1 TCIVDTGIDY
11 THFDL
16 GGCDS
21 ASFLA
26 GNCSKVLGGYDFV
39 NSDSNPMDDNGHGTH
54 VVGIVASENNTYRGV
69 APGAKLVALKVCDS
83 KGSCSDADV
92 QAGIDWCVNNA
103 SKYNITV
110 ISISLGDCSNHNTYC
125 NDDVLASSINLAA
138 AQGIMVSVAAGNC
151 NAAQCPGISCTLGP
165 SSPACVENA
174 TAVGA
179 VTDADSILYQRGSLF
194 ELFAPG
200 NDIYS
205 TKLGGGFLPLG
216 GTSMATPHVSGAI
229 ALLQQ
234 FNRLNKGK
242 DLTPF
247 EIKTCLNSTGKLI
260 NDSSGSGLLF
270 SRIDIYAAILSLN
283 DVPNII
289 IYSPTNNS
297 YLHQSFNLNIS
308 IVDSSLSISNHSIT
322 NSSGNTIQ
330 SNSNISINSASFTWT
345 DLTNISNSTFP
356 DGNYTITVFAN
367 STLGNSTISYVNF
380 IVDKTNPSLFAI
392 NIAPETIY
400 NNNTV
405 ILTTNIT
412 DTNLNSSRLYLESN
426 LSGTWTNYS
435 LTLETGNKY
444 NFTINSQNLT
454 NQKNIAY
461 RFHAFDLANNSNSSE
476 TYNFTVQN
484 RAPTNLNITSLTNG
498 TVLELGNT
506 YSFNATA
513 SDPDSDTLIY
523 LWNFG
528 DGTSYSLIQNSSHQF
543 NSTGN
548 FTILLNVSDSYSSFN
563 LTNITLIVNDT
574 QTPNLT
580 SITYNSSVNLESEN
594 NQTVNASV
602 SDPSGI
608 FNLTLYFNNTPQNR
622 SCSSQTNTSWTCSW
636 GWTGLSMGNHN
647 FTINLTDNF
656 TTKHSTSPTYN
667 FTVIGCGDGIK
678 NGVETCD
685 GSDLDGKSCVSQG
698 YASGTLT
705 CSNTCSFNISSCIS
719 VSSSS
724 SGGGGG
730 GGGGGSTSS
739 TPICTIGAINCQ
751 GSTQYKEC
759 IASGTKNAWSEI
771 KEVPLQKEC
780 KSGSLIK
787 IEETSQ
793 ETITPKETTT
803 PKQEKVEETNQS
815 LTLNSDLSAKNP
827 EEKTAK
833 ETSEGTSLTGRAV
846 GFIEKVSSG
855 GTLYILIALVILLTA
870 FYLLARKS

>member
-39 NSDSNPMDDNGHGTH
+39 NSDSNPMDDYGHGTH
-54 VVGIVASENNTYRGV
+54 VAGIVASENNTYRGV

-83 KGSCSDADV
+83 GGSCSDADV

-125 NDDVLASSINLAA
+125 SDDVLASSINLAA
-138 AQGIMVSVAAGNC
+138 AQGIVVSVAAGNC
-151 NAAQCPGISCTLGP
+151 NTAQCPGISCTLGP

-179 VTDADSILYQRGSLF
+179 VTDTDSILYQRGSLF

-205 TKLGGGFLPLG
+205 TKLGGGFFPLE

-234 FNRLNKGK
+234 FNKLNLNKT
-242 DLTPF
+242 LTPS
-247 EIKTCLNSTGKLI
+247 EIKNCLNSTGKSI

-283 DVPNII
+283 DIPNIT
-289 IYSPTNNS
+289 IYSPANNS
-297 YLHQSFNLNIS
+297 YLRQSFNLNIS
-308 IVDSSLSISNHSIT
+308 IVDSSLSISNYSIT
-322 NSSGNTIQ
+322 NSSGSAVQ
-330 SNSNISINSASFTWT
+330 SNSNTDINSAIFNWNDTV
-345 DLTNISNSTFP
+345 NISNSTFP
-356 DGNYTITVFAN
+356 DGNYTLAIFAN
-367 STLGNSTISYVNF
+367 STLGNSTISSLNF
-380 IVDKTNPSLFAI
+380 IVDKTNPSIFAI
-392 NIAPETIY
+392 NITPSTVY
-400 NNNTV
+400 NNDTV
-405 ILTTNIT
+405 ILTANIT
-412 DTNLNSSRLYLESN
+412 DTNLNASKPYLESN

-444 NFTINSQNLT
+444 GFTINSQNLT
-454 NQKNIAY
+454 NQKSIAY

-476 TYNFTVQN
+476 IYNFTVQN
-484 RAPTNLNITSLTNG
+484 RAPTNLNITYPANG

-513 SDPDSDTLIY
+513 SDPDSDSLIY
-523 LWNFG
+523 VWNFG
-528 DGTSYSLIQNSSHQF
+528 DGTSYSPIQNSSHQF

-548 FTILLNVSDSYSSFN
+548 FIIILNVSDSYGSFN
-563 LTNITLIVNDT
+563 LTNITLFVNDT
-574 QTPNLT
+574 QAPNLT
-580 SITYNSSVNLESEN
+580 LITYNSSVDLEIES
-594 NQTVNASV
+594 NQNVTISI

-622 SCSSQTNTSWTCSW
+622 SCSSQTNITWTCSW
-636 GWTGLSMGNHN
+636 SWNSLSMGNHN

-656 TTKHSTSPTYN
+656 TTKHSTSSTYN

-678 NGVETCD
+678 NSGETCD
-685 GSDLDGKSCVSQG
+685 SSDLDGKTCVSQG
-698 YASGTLT
+698 YASGTLS
-705 CSNTCSFNISSCIS
+705 CSSSCALDTS
-719 VSSSS
+719 SCVSSSS
-724 SGGGGG
+724 PPTTPTNSGGGGG
-730 GGGGGSTSS
+730 GGSSS
-739 TPICTIGAINCQ
+739 TPICTVGAINCQ

-759 IASGTKNAWSEI
+759 IDSGTKNAWSEI
-771 KEVPLQKEC
+771 REVPLQKEC
-780 KSGSLIK
+780 KLGSLIN
-787 IEETSQ
+787 IEETLPK
-793 ETITPKETTT
+793 TITTQKENT
-803 PKQEKVEETNQS
+803 EETASSNSELTQD
-815 LTLNSDLSAKNP
+815 TLNLVTKNP
-827 EEKTAK
+827 EETAK
-833 ETSEGTSLTGRAV
+833 ETSKGTSLTGRAV